1 MRLRGKIAVVSGGA
15 QNIGL
20 AIARRL
26 AAEGA
31 AVVVGDLHP
40 PPQEE
45 GVLFCRADV
54 CDQASCAAL
63 MDFAAQ
69 QCGGEKGGAGEGGV
83 GTGEGVG
90 VDILVCAA
98 GIAVEK
104 KALETTLSEWEQV
117 MRVNAAGVFLCAR
130 AALPH
135 MRARGGGAMVFIGS
149 IEGLAANPTHAAY
162 AASKAAVHALARA
175 VARDHGADGVRCNA
189 VAPGWIQTPFN
200 DNLLAQY
207 PDPQAAEEAVRKM
220 HPLGRM
226 GTPEDVAALV
236 LWLAGSD
243 SEFVNGQTFAVDG
256 GRTAQLPVPAL

>member
-1 MRLRGKIAVVSGGA
+1 MSLRGKIAVVSGGA

-26 AAEGA
+26 AAQGA
-31 AVVVGDLHP
+31 TVVVGDLNP
-40 PPQEE
+40 PPE
-45 GVLFCRADV
+45 GEDILFCRADV
-54 CDQASCAAL
+54 CDQESCAAL
-63 MDFAAQ
+63 MDFATQ
-69 QCGGEKGGAGEGGV
+69 QRGGEKGGAGEGGV
-83 GTGEGVG
+83 GVG

-236 LWLAGSD
+236 LWLAGRD

>member
-1 MRLRGKIAVVSGGA
+1 MRLRGKVAVVSGGA

-31 AVVVGDLHP
+31 TVVVGDLNP
-40 PPQEE
+40 PPQGE

-69 QCGGEKGGAGEGGV
+69 QCGGEKGGAGAGAGV
-83 GTGEGVG
+83 GAG

-189 VAPGWIQTPFN
+189 AAPGWIQTPFN

-207 PDPQAAEEAVRKM
+207 PDPQAAEEAVRRM

-226 GTPEDVAALV
+226 GTAEDVAALV
-236 LWLAGSD
+236 LWLAGPD

-256 GRTAQLPVPAL
+256 GRTAQLPAPAL

>member
-1 MRLRGKIAVVSGGA
+1 MSLRGKIAVVSGGA

-26 AAEGA
+26 AAQGA
-31 AVVVGDLHP
+31 TVVVGDLNP
-40 PPQEE
+40 PPE
-45 GVLFCRADV
+45 GEDILFCRADV
-54 CDQASCAAL
+54 CDQESCAAL
-63 MDFAAQ
+63 MNFAAQ
-69 QCGGEKGGAGEGGV
+69 QCGGEKGGAGEGGGGAGDGGVEKGGV
-83 GTGEGVG
+83 GVGGVGVG

-236 LWLAGSD
+236 LWLAG
-243 SEFVNGQTFAVDG
+243 
-256 GRTAQLPVPAL
+256 RTRSLSTDRPLP